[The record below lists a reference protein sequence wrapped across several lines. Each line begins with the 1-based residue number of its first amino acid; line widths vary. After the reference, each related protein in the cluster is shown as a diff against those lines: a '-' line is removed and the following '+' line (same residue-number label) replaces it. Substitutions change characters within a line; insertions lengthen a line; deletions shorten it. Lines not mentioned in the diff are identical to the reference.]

1 MLHWLSAVVPGG
13 AVAGL
18 LGRAVSGSVVNSAA
32 LAGRACPCACLRHV
46 LSSATG
52 LPPATGYPGSLR
64 LLLPLSRGGRGTVRG
79 GRGTLRGGLIAG
91 PPAGHRAGLRRVQVV
106 GGP

>member
-46 LSSATG
+46 LCSATG

-79 GRGTLRGGLIAG
+79 GLIAG
-91 PPAGHRAGLRRVQVV
+91 RPAGDGAGPR
-106 GGP
+106 GGPGGGGRATAGS

>member
-46 LSSATG
+46 LSWATG

-79 GRGTLRGGLIAG
+79 VRGAFGAAWGGVRGGGAESEDVAG
-91 PPAGHRAGLRRVQVV
+91 T
-106 GGP
+106 